1 MRLLSVNTGPLRP
14 GPPDGRPTGIVK
26 QPVVGAV
33 LVAPP
38 GPRGTVALAGD
49 AVGDARHHGGVDQ
62 AVYAYAR
69 EDLDRW
75 ERELGRDLAAG
86 TFGEN
91 FTTVGVDVT
100 GALIGERWRIGPDV
114 VLEVSSPRI
123 PCATF
128 EGRMGVPGWIARFM
142 AAGRPGAY
150 LRVVV
155 AGEVRAGDPVEV
167 VHRPDHDVTIGVTF
181 RAMTLEPELLPSLL
195 RADALPEPIVERARR
210 RTGTGSTSA
219 AGTATVEP
227 SDVGGLDA

>member
-69 EDLDRW
+69 EDLDGW

-91 FTTVGVDVT
+91 LTTVGVDVT

-128 EGRMGVPGWIARFM
+128 AGRMEVPGWIARFV

-150 LRVVV
+150 LRVVA

-210 RTGTGSTSA
+210 RSAPGPTSA